1 MIMVTD
7 KTMKELSALLA
18 KKEVSAVDISKEFIE
33 RTNKLNQKINAL
45 ITFDENRVLEDA
57 KSSDARRA
65 TGKALSAFDGIPV
78 IIKDN
83 ICTRGIRTT
92 CGSGILRD
100 FVSPYNATSYQKLLD
115 AGFVTFAKSN
125 MDEFAMG
132 STTETSFFG
141 PAKNPHDLS
150 RVTGGSSGGSA
161 ASVAARMAP
170 VALGSDTGGSIR
182 QPASFCGVVGIK
194 PTYGRVS
201 RFGLVAYASSLDQ
214 IGTFARSVDDAADLL
229 SIISGKDTKDSTSI
243 EHEID
248 FASKNLTGDVK
259 GMKIGIPEE
268 YFKGASAETKDA
280 ILAQVKNLE
289 TRGAIAVPVS
299 MKMTEYAI
307 PVYYL
312 IATAEASSNL
322 ARFDG
327 VRYGYR
333 SPNVS
338 KLSDLYT
345 MTRSEGFG
353 REVKRRIILGTFSL
367 SSGYYDAYYL
377 QALKG
382 RTLIIRDFKAAFEKV
397 DVIVTPV
404 APTTAPA
411 LGQMMSDPLE
421 MYLSDILTIS
431 ANLAAIPGISVP
443 VGRDSKGLPIGM
455 QIMGNHFAEKTI
467 LNVARAV
474 EASSEKFD
482 AAI

>member
-1 MIMVTD
+1 MVTD
-7 KTMKELSALLA
+7 KTVKELSALLE
-18 KKEVSAVDISKEFIE
+18 KKEASAADISKEFIA
-33 RTNKLNQKINAL
+33 RSKALNAKLNAF
-45 ITFDENRVLEDA
+45 ITFDEEKILEEA
-57 KSSDARRA
+57 LASDARRA
-65 TGKALSAFDGIPV
+65 KGKPLSAYDGIPV
-78 IIKDN
+78 VIKDN
-83 ICTRGIRTT
+83 ICTKGMRTT
-92 CGSGILRD
+92 CGSGILRN

-132 STTETSFFG
+132 STTESSFFG

-229 SIISGKDTKDSTSI
+229 AIICGHDTKDSTSI

-248 FASKNLTGDVK
+248 FASKNLSDDVK
-259 GMKIGIPEE
+259 GLRIGIPEE

-289 TRGAIAVPVS
+289 ARGALAVPVS

-333 SPNVS
+333 APEYI
-338 KLSDLYT
+338 DLNDMY
-345 MTRSEGFG
+345 RKSRAQGFG
-353 REVKRRIILGTFSL
+353 AEVKRRILIGTLYHDTERRIRERSQTPHYPWNLFVVIGLLRRVL
-367 SSGYYDAYYL
+367 SSGAQGAHAYYSGF
-377 QALKG
+377 QG
-382 RTLIIRDFKAAFEKV
+382 GV
-397 DVIVTPV
+397 
-404 APTTAPA
+404 
-411 LGQMMSDPLE
+411 
-421 MYLSDILTIS
+421 
-431 ANLAAIPGISVP
+431 
-443 VGRDSKGLPIGM
+443 
-455 QIMGNHFAEKTI
+455 
-467 LNVARAV
+467 
-474 EASSEKFD
+474 
-482 AAI
+482 